1 MLNYSFS
8 EKVPTDEDWYNLF
21 HDMKPDKNYSCTI
34 EVLEALKEGKI
45 KDTKGFNLYGYEH
58 TVKRNKWLSD
68 KKDAEKYEQE
78 QKNLEEDK
86 VNTNA
91 NIENISEEQKN
102 REEERMYN
110 PLEAVENTLALE
122 QMQPQI
128 KKLEMEFFVET
139 GMQLD
144 RVLENI
150 RAFKHKVK
158 SFIENHPELVEA
170 LRYKIKEV

>member
-8 EKVPTDEDWYNLF
+8 EKIPTDEDWYNLF
-21 HDMKPDKNYSCTI
+21 HDMKPDKNYTCTI
-34 EVLEALKEGKI
+34 EVIDALQEGKI
-45 KDTKGFNLYGYEH
+45 TTKGFNMYGYEH

-68 KKDAEKYEQE
+68 KKEAEKYEQE
-78 QKNLEEDK
+78 QKNLEEEK
-86 VNTNA
+86 INTNA

-102 REEERMYN
+102 REGERMYN
-110 PLEAVENTLALE
+110 PLSAVEDKISLE
-122 QMQPQI
+122 QMQPHI
-128 KKLEMEFFVET
+128 KRLDELFFIET
-139 GMQLD
+139 GMELN

-150 RAFKHKVK
+150 KAFKHKVK

>member
-8 EKVPTDEDWYNLF
+8 EKIPTDEDWYYLF
-21 HDMKPDKNYSCTI
+21 KDLKPDKNYTCTE
-34 EVLEALKEGKI
+34 EVINALQEGKI
-45 KDTKGFNLYGYEH
+45 RDVKDFNLYGFEH

-110 PLEAVENTLALE
+110 PLEAIEDTLALE

-128 KKLEMEFFVET
+128 KKLEMEFFIET
-139 GMQLD
+139 GMELD

-150 RAFKHKVK
+150 KAFKHKVK

>member
-8 EKVPTDEDWYNLF
+8 EKIPTDEDWYYLF
-21 HDMKPDKNYSCTI
+21 KDLKPDKNYTCTE
-34 EVLEALKEGKI
+34 EVINALQEGKI
-45 KDTKGFNLYGYEH
+45 RDVKDFNLYGFEH

-78 QKNLEEDK
+78 QKNLEEDR

-110 PLEAVENTLALE
+110 PLEAIEDTLALE

-128 KKLEMEFFVET
+128 KKLEIEFFVET
-139 GMQLD
+139 GMELNT
-144 RVLENI
+144 VLENI
-150 RAFKHKVK
+150 RAFKHKIK
-158 SFIENHPELVEA
+158 SFIEKHPELVEA